1 MGAYD
6 SIYARCNCDW
16 PEDERCKALPDDQT
30 RWFNHLLWLESVRQ
44 KSSVLPQR
52 CDAAY
57 WAKRLGATIE
67 RVEEMIQAM
76 ATEDLLAWTEFGE
89 LVIFGTRKNHQKL
102 AWKQEEPEET
112 INPFRKT
119 SGWRFLRLSGDS
131 SGYPVKQ
138 AGYPVKSPTVESRV
152 EKSREEESRVEIP
165 PIGGDTTP
173 PPIETD
179 PLEDYPELKEAYP
192 KIRDLI
198 VQAHPRV
205 KLPDMGSKAELKDR
219 KVLADLVR
227 LDGHT
232 HVEVVKVTNWVLT
245 EEKPS
250 ASGFCWRD
258 QFQSFGGLRNKKSGD
273 TMTKFAKMC
282 AAHDR
287 GNRKPDVPQYRS
299 ANSVIDV
306 RGVPDYRLQSYPV
319 DEHARKLRA
328 DYPDEPWRVQAY
340 KNADFE
346 KAFEGI
352 GYPEGFVLPPRRP
365 E

>member
-16 PEDERCKALPDDQT
+16 PDDDRCKNLPDDQT

-52 CDAAY
+52 FDAAY

-138 AGYPVKSPTVESRV
+138 AGYPVKPPTVESRV
-152 EKSREEESRVEIP
+152 EKSTVEERRVERSPAVAGGVSPVPKKPAPVYP
-165 PIGGDTTP
+165 PDF
-173 PPIETD
+173 D
-179 PLEDYPELKEAYP
+179 AFYAAYP
-192 KIRDLI
+192 KKRDKPDAFKAWNQTKPDPEVLTPSLEKWKKC
-198 VQAHPRV
+198 HDWV
-205 KLPDMGSKAELKDR
+205 KESGKYVPYPASWLRSRGWEDEAPAESRGLSQIARDK
-219 KVLADLVR
+219 
-227 LDGHT
+227 G
-232 HVEVVKVTNWVLT
+232 HVEYRPVVEDESNPFYIPSIVGLEP
-245 EEKPS
+245 EE
-250 ASGFCWRD
+250 AERIGAEREA
-258 QFQSFGGLRNKKSGD
+258 
-273 TMTKFAKMC
+273 AK
-282 AAHDR
+282 AA
-287 GNRKPDVPQYRS
+287 
-299 ANSVIDV
+299 
-306 RGVPDYRLQSYPV
+306 
-319 DEHARKLRA
+319 
-328 DYPDEPWRVQAY
+328 
-340 KNADFE
+340 
-346 KAFEGI
+346 EGAMA
-352 GYPEGFVLPPRRP
+352 
-365 E
+365 